1 MKKLLSAVLALVMI
15 FSLCS
20 VGVQTAWAE
29 APTQDGKLFAGY
41 YTDDTYTEPS
51 NVETA
56 YPKFVDEDVLQV
68 KYQFT
73 SGTNENDAS
82 TKLRVVTTV
91 DSRNY
96 KAVGMNV

>member
-29 APTQDGKLFAGY
+29 TPTETGKLFAGY

-51 NVETA
+51 DEETEYA
-56 YPKFVDEDVLQV
+56 KFVDEDVLQV
-68 KYQFT
+68 K
-73 SGTNENDAS
+73 
-82 TKLRVVTTV
+82 
-91 DSRNY
+91 
-96 KAVGMNV
+96 